1 MARESRELAEFLA
14 AFANELTSGD
24 AESAVRRLSPQDD
37 LLVVGTDQA
46 EWLEDAEA
54 IRDAFRKEA
63 GSVRAQLEHT
73 TAYEEDGFGWIAAR
87 GTRDAPRRG
96 RRADTMDRDPSARE
110 QYVEDHSLAPVGA
123 RGWPPPRNLTGSAR
137 S

>member
-1 MARESRELAEFLA
+1 MARKSRELAEFLA

-87 GTRDAPRRG
+87 GTWTLPDGDAVPIRWTVILRRESNTWKIIHSHLSVP
-96 RRADTMDRDPSARE
+96 ADG
-110 QYVEDHSLAPVGA
+110 HSPG
-123 RGWPPPRNLTGSAR
+123 T
-137 S
+137 